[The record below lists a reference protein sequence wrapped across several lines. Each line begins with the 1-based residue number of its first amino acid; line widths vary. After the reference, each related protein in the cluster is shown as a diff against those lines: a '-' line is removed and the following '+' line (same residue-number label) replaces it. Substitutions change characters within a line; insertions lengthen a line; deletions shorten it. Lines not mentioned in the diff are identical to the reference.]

1 MRGTF
6 IIDPQGIIRSININD
21 EPLGREVAE
30 TVRQV
35 KALQYADAN
44 VGQGCPANWRPGK
57 DTIEANPVGSGKFFS
72 KWGHQ

>member
-6 IIDPQGIIRSININD
+6 IIDPKGIIRSININD
-21 EPLGREVAE
+21 EPLGRDVSE

-44 VGQGCPANWRPGK
+44 KGQGCPANWKPG
-57 DTIEANPVGSGKFFS
+57 DASIVADPEASKAYFS
-72 KWGHQ
+72 EWAKK